1 MEQKQS
7 YLSTVVKGDM
17 NLYEVR
23 IFMLIVEQAQAV
35 IEGEKLKD
43 IIGKAF
49 SSDHLNINFSVQMKR
64 LVANRHHY
72 DVVLDACE
80 KLSKRFV
87 KIRDEQGKRRLMTPF
102 LYNII
107 LEEGSGILRFSV
119 AHWLVD
125 YILDFTRGVC
135 RYDLQVALS
144 FRSAYVARLYML
156 CAGQTSKFIVS
167 VSFLKTFLGVEE
179 KYKQTAM
186 FLRRCI
192 DPAVKE
198 IEKKNVSGFRY
209 ETITGQRGKVEK
221 IVIIPVKRGE
231 EKERRRLGQGSL
243 SVFAPSIMIQ
253 YLSMSCGFS
262 NRELSANK
270 EVLGEFA
277 KLESWQEILARIV
290 KFARSQETPKRYIIG
305 AMKKEVQ
312 KKGSAK
318 K

>member
-23 IFMLIVEQAQAV
+23 IFMLIVEQAQTV

-87 KIRDEQGKRRLMTPF
+87 KIRDEQGERLLMSPF
-102 LYNII
+102 IYNII
-107 LEEGSGILRFSV
+107 FEDGSGILRFSV
-119 AHWLVD
+119 AHWLID

-156 CAGQTSKFIVS
+156 CAGQTSKFVVS

-198 IEKKNVSGFRY
+198 FVKKNVSGFRY
-209 ETITGQRGKVEK
+209 ATITGQRGKVEK
-221 IVIIPVKRGE
+221 IVIIPVKRGQE
-231 EKERRRLGQGSL
+231 AERRVLGQGSL
-243 SVFAPSIMIQ
+243 SVFAPAILIR
-253 YLSMSCGFS
+253 YLTISCGFS
-262 NRELSANK
+262 NRELKANK
-270 EVLGEFA
+270 EVLGALA
-277 KLESWQEILARIV
+277 KKQDWQEIITRIA
-290 KFARSQETPKRYIIG
+290 KFARAKDNPKRYIIG
-305 AMKKEVQ
+305 SLKKEL
-312 KKGSAK
+312 KKK
-318 K
+318 

>member
-1 MEQKQS
+1 MEQRQS
-7 YLSTVVKGDM
+7 YLSTVVRGDM

-49 SSDHLNINFSVQMKR
+49 CSDKLNINFSVQMKR

-80 KLSKRFV
+80 KLSKRFI
-87 KIRDEQGKRRLMTPF
+87 KIRDEQGGRRLMSPF
-102 LYNII
+102 IYNII

-135 RYDLQVALS
+135 RYDLEVALS
-144 FRSAYVARLYML
+144 FRSPYVARLYML
-156 CAGQTSKFIVS
+156 CAGQSRKFAVS
-167 VSFLKTFLGVEE
+167 IDFLKQFLGVED
-179 KYKQTAM
+179 KYSQTAM
-186 FLRRCI
+186 FLKRCI

-198 IEKKNVSGFRY
+198 IEKKNVSGFTY
-209 ETITGQRGKVEK
+209 ETVTGQRGKVEK
-221 IVIIPVKRGE
+221 LILIPIKRGQE
-231 EKERRRLGQGSL
+231 ADRRRLGQGSL
-243 SVFAPSIMIQ
+243 SVFAPSVMTQ

-270 EVLGEFA
+270 EVLGELSKRA
-277 KLESWQEILARIV
+277 DWQEILTRIV
-290 KFARSQETPKRYIIG
+290 KFARTKENPKRYIIG
-305 AMKKEVQ
+305 TLKKEMQ
-312 KKGSAK
+312 KGGSQK
-318 K
+318 R

>member
-1 MEQKQS
+1 MS
-7 YLSTVVKGDM
+7 
-17 NLYEVR
+17 
-23 IFMLIVEQAQAV
+23 
-35 IEGEKLKD
+35 
-43 IIGKAF
+43 
-49 SSDHLNINFSVQMKR
+49 
-64 LVANRHHY
+64 
-72 DVVLDACE
+72 
-80 KLSKRFV
+80 
-87 KIRDEQGKRRLMTPF
+87 PF

-156 CAGQTSKFIVS
+156 CAGQTSKFVVS

-270 EVLGEFA
+270 EVLGDFA

>member
-23 IFMLIVEQAQAV
+23 IFMLIVEQAQTV

-43 IIGKAF
+43 IIGRAF

-107 LEEGSGILRFSV
+107 FEEGTGILRFSV
-119 AHWLVD
+119 AHWMID

-135 RYDLQVALS
+135 RYDLQ
-144 FRSAYVARLYML
+144 L
-156 CAGQTSKFIVS
+156 CAGQTSKFVVS

>member
-80 KLSKRFV
+80 KLSKRFI
-87 KIRDEQGKRRLMTPF
+87 KIRDEQGERLLMSPF
-102 LYNII
+102 IYNII
-107 LEEGSGILRFSV
+107 FEDGSGILRFSV

-156 CAGQTSKFIVS
+156 CAGQTSKFIVT

-198 IEKKNVSGFRY
+198 VEKKNVSGFRY

-221 IVIIPVKRGE
+221 IVIIPVKRGQE
-231 EKERRRLGQGSL
+231 AERRVLGQGSL
-243 SVFAPSIMIQ
+243 SVFAPAILIR
-253 YLSMSCGFS
+253 YLTISCGFS
-262 NRELSANK
+262 NRELKANK
-270 EVLGEFA
+270 ELLGALTKKED
-277 KLESWQEILARIV
+277 WQEIITRIA
-290 KFARSQETPKRYIIG
+290 KFARAKDNPKRYIIG
-305 AMKKEVQ
+305 SLKKEL
-312 KKGSAK
+312 KKK
-318 K
+318 

>member
-1 MEQKQS
+1 
-7 YLSTVVKGDM
+7 M
-17 NLYEVR
+17 N
-23 IFMLIVEQAQAV
+23 
-35 IEGEKLKD
+35 
-43 IIGKAF
+43 
-49 SSDHLNINFSVQMKR
+49 R

-72 DVVLDACE
+72 QVVLDACE
-80 KLSKRFV
+80 RLSKRFV
-87 KIRDEQGKRRLMTPF
+87 KIRDEQGERLLMTPY
-102 LYNII
+102 LYNIV

-156 CAGQTSKFIVS
+156 CAGQTRKFIVT

-186 FLRRCI
+186 FLHRCI

-231 EKERRRLGQGSL
+231 EKERRILGQGSL
-243 SVFAPSIMIQ
+243 SVFAPGILVK

-270 EVLGEFA
+270 EVLGELA
-277 KLESWQEILARIV
+277 KKENWQEIITRIV
-290 KFARSQETPKRYIIG
+290 KFARAKDNPKRYIIG
-305 AMKKEVQ
+305 SLKKEL
-312 KKGSAK
+312 KKK
-318 K
+318 